1 MKSKNKKS
9 TKRHTAQK
17 SQTRQPATNFA
28 QVSPD
33 QLKAGGTST
42 LSQTM
47 SAAHTE
53 NAAPPPAQ
61 KLAASVSDH
70 VASASAH
77 SFHPGDDTPPGES
90 QRFIKNNRYF
100 TICIYGI
107 IMILASA
114 IIFKAVIDIEK
125 TKGWL
130 GQIAGVLSPFIF
142 GALLAYVLN
151 PMVHA
156 FYHLFDLACQKLN
169 RRMNHTVQTVL
180 SILITYVIGLGFIVL
195 ILLYILP

>member
-1 MKSKNKKS
+1 
-9 TKRHTAQK
+9 
-17 SQTRQPATNFA
+17 
-28 QVSPD
+28 
-33 QLKAGGTST
+33 
-42 LSQTM
+42 
-47 SAAHTE
+47 
-53 NAAPPPAQ
+53 
-61 KLAASVSDH
+61 
-70 VASASAH
+70 
-77 SFHPGDDTPPGES
+77 
-90 QRFIKNNRYF
+90 
-100 TICIYGI
+100 
-107 IMILASA
+107 MILASA

-195 ILLYILP
+195 ILLYILPEIVNNIVDFVNFIPSAYSSLL

>member
-1 MKSKNKKS
+1 
-9 TKRHTAQK
+9 
-17 SQTRQPATNFA
+17 
-28 QVSPD
+28 
-33 QLKAGGTST
+33 
-42 LSQTM
+42 
-47 SAAHTE
+47 
-53 NAAPPPAQ
+53 
-61 KLAASVSDH
+61 
-70 VASASAH
+70 
-77 SFHPGDDTPPGES
+77 
-90 QRFIKNNRYF
+90 
-100 TICIYGI
+100 
-107 IMILASA
+107 MILASA

-156 FYHLFDLACQKLN
+156 FYHLFDLVCQKLN

-195 ILLYILP
+195 ILLYILPEIVNNIVDFVNFIPSAYSSLLELIADMQTRFPDLDIEAITKPITDAVPEFRHKHGTGYLFRFDVDRQLDRQPADYHYRIDLYAVR